1 MGGGIKYS
9 IFRGKGD
16 AESADGV
23 YTNTICLTAVISL
36 LFVCVGLFFSGP
48 LARLLGADES
58 VFDMTQTYL
67 RMLML
72 FAPAFI
78 FNNVMNSFVRND
90 GDPRR
95 SMVAMVVGSLSNV
108 VLDYVFIFPLKMGIF
123 GAVLAT
129 GVSPLIGL
137 VILSFHWISK
147 KNQFHFVKGRLPLR
161 WTKAILSLGV
171 PSLVTEIASG
181 VVVIVFNMIILR
193 LMGNLG
199 VAAYGVVTN
208 LSMIVLSIF
217 TGIAQGIQP
226 LISKASG
233 HQQKEGI
240 RLVLRY
246 ALISLAVL
254 SCVIYLCIFCF
265 ADPIT
270 SLFNTEQNLQLQEIA
285 VNGLKLY
292 FTAVFFAGIN
302 TVLSTFFAAMGK
314 ALPAQ
319 IISLCRGI
327 FFIIPLAFLMSS
339 LWGITGV
346 WLAFPVTEGC
356 VAIAAC
362 VMKWKMKDRMGI
374 A

>member
-1 MGGGIKYS
+1 M
-9 IFRGKGD
+9 
-16 AESADGV
+16 
-23 YTNTICLTAVISL
+23 
-36 LFVCVGLFFSGP
+36 
-48 LARLLGADES
+48 
-58 VFDMTQTYL
+58 
-67 RMLML
+67 
-72 FAPAFI
+72 
-78 FNNVMNSFVRND
+78 
-90 GDPRR
+90 
-95 SMVAMVVGSLSNV
+95 
-108 VLDYVFIFPLKMGIF
+108 
-123 GAVLAT
+123 
-129 GVSPLIGL
+129 
-137 VILSFHWISK
+137 
-147 KNQFHFVKGRLPLR
+147 
-161 WTKAILSLGV
+161 
-171 PSLVTEIASG
+171 TEIASG

-292 FTAVFFAGIN
+292 FTAVFFAGLN